1 MFETIKNCFKV
12 KEIRK
17 KIFLSL
23 LLLLVFRLGCY
34 IPVPGI
40 EVSQF
45 KTTIDNNEFLGV
57 LSSITGGSLANATL
71 FALGISPYINASI
84 IIQLLTVGI
93 PALERMSKEGEDGR
107 KKIAQITRYVTI
119 ALAVAQAIGI
129 IINFGLDLPNGG
141 ANSALNL
148 SFFGHYADKPLV
160 DETTAKVFAG
170 IFLTVVYTAG
180 SLLVMWLGERIT
192 DYGVGNGISLII
204 FVGIISTAGLTI
216 VERFTEAFGLG
227 DYAGKAD
234 PAVLWEVLGFV
245 LLTIVEFA
253 AIVTVD
259 LSERKIPVQYAK
271 QVKGRKMYGGQS
283 SVIPMRISGSGVM
296 PLIFAFALISFPQM
310 LISLFWPNTDA
321 AKNITIWFSGSS
333 PQWYG
338 QLIYMV
344 TLCLLIFAFAFFYQ
358 SMQFNPE
365 DVSKTI
371 QQNGGFIQGIRPGKP
386 TAEHLKKISNRITLF
401 GAIYLS
407 LVAFIPSILSMILV
421 SVLNTNKLALLSV
434 FSTTGIL
441 IVVSVALELEKQ
453 LESQLMMKTY
463 KGFLK

>member
-17 KIFLSL
+17 KIWITL
-23 LLLLVFRLGCY
+23 LLLLIFRIGCY

-40 EVSQF
+40 DSDVFGAAIESY
-45 KTTIDNNEFLGV
+45 TFLE
-57 LSSITGGSLANATL
+57 LMSSITGSSLANATL

-93 PALERMSKEGEDGR
+93 PALERLSRQGEEGR

-119 ALAVAQAIGI
+119 ALAIAQAIGI
-129 IINFGLDLPNGG
+129 IVNIAAEEGAINTVMFGGG
-141 ANSALNL
+141 TSGLMSDTAATWLAGV
-148 SFFGHYADKPLV
+148 FLV
-160 DETTAKVFAG
+160 
-170 IFLTVVYTAG
+170 VVYTAG
-180 SLLVMWLGERIT
+180 AMLVMFIGERIT
-192 DYGVGNGISLII
+192 EYGIGNGISLII
-204 FVGIISTAGLTI
+204 FVGIISTAGITI
-216 VERFTEAFGLG
+216 VSKISQIGSAGYGLN
-227 DYAGKAD
+227 
-234 PAVLWEVLGFV
+234 PLWEIIGFV
-245 LLTIVEFA
+245 VLTLLEFV
-253 AIVTVD
+253 AIVAVD
-259 LSERKIPVQYAK
+259 LSERRIPVQYAK

-283 SVIPMRISGSGVM
+283 SVIPIRIAGGGVM
-296 PLIFAFALISFPQM
+296 PLIFAFAIISFPSM
-310 LISLFWPNTDA
+310 LAGLFWPGSGFEEGVTN
-321 AKNITIWFSGSS
+321 WFSGSS
-333 PQWYG
+333 PYWYG

-344 TLCLLIFAFAFFYQ
+344 VLCLLIFAFAFFYS

-386 TAEHLKKISNRITLF
+386 TADYLKRISGRITLF

-407 LVAFIPSILSMILV
+407 LVAFVPSIISMVVV
-421 SVLNTNKLALLSV
+421 SLNITSDTSLLSV

-441 IVVSVALELEKQ
+441 IVVSVALELDKQ
-453 LESQLMMKTY
+453 LQSQLMMKNY

>member
-17 KIFLSL
+17 KIWITLV
-23 LLLLVFRLGCY
+23 LLLVFRIGCY

-40 EVSQF
+40 NPTQF
-45 KTTIDNNEFLGV
+45 GDAIADNSFLNIM
-57 LSSITGGSLANATL
+57 SSITGGSLGNATL

-93 PALERMSKEGEDGR
+93 PALERLSKQGEEGR

-119 ALAVAQAIGI
+119 VLAVAQAIGI
-129 IINFGLDLPNGG
+129 IVNFGFSTDNALRLSIFGYGTAGVSETG
-141 ANSALNL
+141 A
-148 SFFGHYADKPLV
+148 KWI
-160 DETTAKVFAG
+160 AG

-180 SLLVMWLGERIT
+180 AMLVMWIGERIT
-192 DYGVGNGISLII
+192 EYGVSNGISLII

-216 VERFTEAFGLG
+216 INKILGAFGVG
-227 DYAGKAD
+227 DFAAAGLTN
-234 PAVLWEVLGFV
+234 LWEILGFV

-310 LISLFWPNTDA
+310 IISLFCPADSPAQTG
-321 AKNITIWFSGSS
+321 IVEWFSGNGA
-333 PQWYG
+333 WYG
-338 QLIYMV
+338 QLIYMIV
-344 TLCLLIFAFAFFYQ
+344 LCLLIFAFAFFYA

-386 TAEHLKKISNRITLF
+386 TA
-401 GAIYLS
+401 
-407 LVAFIPSILSMILV
+407 
-421 SVLNTNKLALLSV
+421 
-434 FSTTGIL
+434 
-441 IVVSVALELEKQ
+441 
-453 LESQLMMKTY
+453 
-463 KGFLK
+463 GFLNMPQIAT

>member
-17 KIFLSL
+17 KIWFTL
-23 LLLLVFRLGCY
+23 LLLLIFRLGCY

-40 EVSQF
+40 TVSTF
-45 KTTIDNNEFLGV
+45 KDYIGSYSFLEV
-57 LSSITGGSLANATL
+57 LSDITGGSLANATL

-84 IIQLLTVGI
+84 ILQLLTVGI
-93 PALERMSKEGEDGR
+93 PALERLSKQGEEGR

-119 ALAVAQAIGI
+119 LLAVAQAIGI
-129 IINFGLDLPNGG
+129 VVNFGIQSNSIKLPLFGGG
-141 ANSALNL
+141 AVGAISDT
-148 SFFGHYADKPLV
+148 G
-160 DETTAKVFAG
+160 AKWIAG

-180 SLLVMWLGERIT
+180 AMLVMFIGERIT
-192 DYGVGNGISLII
+192 EYGVSNGISLII
-204 FVGIISTAGLTI
+204 FTGILSTAGLTI
-216 VERFTEAFGLG
+216 VEKFKLVFTGT
-227 DYAGKAD
+227 
-234 PAVLWEVLGFV
+234 PSVLWELLGFAILTV
-245 LLTIVEFA
+245 LEFT
-253 AIVTVD
+253 AIVAVD
-259 LSERKIPVQYAK
+259 LSERRIPVQYAK
-271 QVKGRKMYGGQS
+271 QIKGRRMYGGQS

-310 LISLFWPNTDA
+310 IISLVAPNSGAMTG
-321 AKNITIWFSGSS
+321 ITNWFSGSS
-333 PQWYG
+333 PYWYG

-344 TLCLLIFAFAFFYQ
+344 VLCVLIFAFAFFYA

-365 DVSKTI
+365 EVSKTI

-386 TAEHLKKISNRITLF
+386 TAEHLKRISNRITLF

-407 LVAFIPSILSMILV
+407 LVAFIPSILGMIV
-421 SVLNTNKLALLSV
+421 TSLNLSTDTALLSV

-441 IVVSVALELEKQ
+441 IVVSVALELDKQ
-453 LESQLMMKTY
+453 LESQLMMKNY

>member
-17 KIFLSL
+17 KIWITL

-40 EVSQF
+40 NPKQF
-45 KTTIDNNEFLGV
+45 ADAIGENSFLGIM
-57 LSSITGGSLANATL
+57 SSITGGSLANATL

-84 IIQLLTVGI
+84 IIQLLTAGI
-93 PALERMSKEGEDGR
+93 PALERLSKQGEDGR

-129 IINFGLDLPNGG
+129 IVNFGIQGDALRLPMFGG
-141 ANSALNL
+141 GNVGVIS
-148 SFFGHYADKPLV
+148 D
-160 DETTAKVFAG
+160 TAAKWLAG

-180 SLLVMWLGERIT
+180 AMLVMWIGERIT
-192 DYGVGNGISLII
+192 EYGISNGISLII
-204 FVGIISTAGLTI
+204 FIGILSTAGLTI
-216 VERFTEAFGLG
+216 VGNLQEGFAGTYSRF
-227 DYAGKAD
+227 
-234 PAVLWEVLGFV
+234 WELLGFIV
-245 LLTIVEFA
+245 LTVVEFA

-283 SVIPMRISGSGVM
+283 SVIPIRIAGSGVM

-310 LISLFWPNTDA
+310 IISLFWPNSTANAD
-321 AKNITIWFSGSS
+321 ITEWFSGSGA
-333 PQWYG
+333 WYG
-338 QLIYMV
+338 QLIYMIV
-344 TLCLLIFAFAFFYQ
+344 LCLLIFGFAFFY
-358 SMQFNPE
+358 STMQFNPD

-386 TAEHLKKISNRITLF
+386 TAQYLKKINNRITLF
-401 GAIYLS
+401 GAIFLT
-407 LVAFIPSILSMILV
+407 LVAFLPSVIFSWASYDLV
-421 SVLNTNKLALLSV
+421 NV

-441 IVVSVALELEKQ
+441 IVVSVALELDKQ
-453 LESQLMMKTY
+453 LQSQIMMKNY

>member
-17 KIFLSL
+17 KIWITLGL
-23 LLLLVFRLGCY
+23 LLIFRLGCY

-40 EVSQF
+40 TVSTF
-45 KTTIDNNEFLGV
+45 KTEIESNSFLGI

-93 PALERMSKEGEDGR
+93 PALERLSKQGEDGR

-119 ALAVAQAIGI
+119 ALAIAQAVGI
-129 IINFGLDLPNGG
+129 VVNFGVQSDSIKTVLFGG
-141 ANSALNL
+141 LYISETAALWI
-148 SFFGHYADKPLV
+148 
-160 DETTAKVFAG
+160 AG

-180 SLLVMWLGERIT
+180 AMLVMWLGERIT
-192 DYGVGNGISLII
+192 EYGISNGISLII
-204 FVGIISTAGLTI
+204 FIGIISTAGLTI
-216 VERFTEAFGLG
+216 VAKFVDVFS
-227 DYAGKAD
+227 GK
-234 PAVLWEVLGFV
+234 PEVLWELLGFSILTV
-245 LLTIVEFA
+245 LEFT
-253 AIVTVD
+253 AIVAVD
-259 LSERKIPVQYAK
+259 LSERRIPVQYAK
-271 QVKGRKMYGGQS
+271 QVKGRRMYGGQS
-283 SVIPMRISGSGVM
+283 SNIPMRIAGSGVM

-310 LISLFWPNTDA
+310 IISLFWPDSGA
-321 AKNITIWFSGSS
+321 ATGITNWFSGAS
-333 PQWYG
+333 PYWYG

-386 TAEHLKKISNRITLF
+386 TADYLKKISNRITLF

-407 LVAFIPSILSMILV
+407 LVAFIPSILSMIV
-421 SVLNTNKLALLSV
+421 TGLNLASDTALLSV

-441 IVVSVALELEKQ
+441 IVVSVALELDKQ
-453 LESQLMMKTY
+453 LESQLMMKNY

>member
-17 KIFLSL
+17 KIFITL
-23 LLLLVFRLGCY
+23 LLLLIFRLGCY

-40 EVSQF
+40 DVDKFSEMINSG
-45 KTTIDNNEFLGV
+45 NYSFLEI
-57 LSSITGGSLANATL
+57 LTDITGGSLANATL

-93 PALERMSKEGEDGR
+93 PALERMSKQGEEGR

-129 IINFGLDLPNGG
+129 VINFGLQSD
-141 ANSALNL
+141 AIKL
-148 SFFGHYADKPLV
+148 SIFGHYANGSGISELG
-160 DETTAKVFAG
+160 AKWIAG

-180 SLLVMWLGERIT
+180 AMLVMWIGERIT
-192 DYGVGNGISLII
+192 EYGISNGISLII
-204 FVGIISTAGLTI
+204 FIGIISTAGLTI
-216 VERFTEAFGLG
+216 VEKFKLVFTGSPE
-227 DYAGKAD
+227 
-234 PAVLWEVLGFV
+234 VLWELLGFAILTV
-245 LLTIVEFA
+245 LEFV
-253 AIVTVD
+253 AIVAVD
-259 LSERKIPVQYAK
+259 LSERRIPVQYAK

-283 SVIPMRISGSGVM
+283 SVIPIRIAGSGVM
-296 PLIFAFALISFPQM
+296 PLIFAFAIISFPQM
-310 LISLFWPNTDA
+310 IISLFWPNSSANQGVTE
-321 AKNITIWFSGSS
+321 WFSANGE
-333 PQWYG
+333 WYG
-338 QLIYMV
+338 QLIYMI

-371 QQNGGFIQGIRPGKP
+371 QQNGGFIQGIRPGQP
-386 TAEHLKKISNRITLF
+386 TADYLKKISNRITLF

-407 LVAFIPSILSMILV
+407 LVAFIPSLISIIALSL
-421 SVLNTNKLALLSV
+421 LNVKDTALLSV

-441 IVVSVALELEKQ
+441 IVVSVALELDKQ
-453 LESQLMMKTY
+453 LGSQLMMKNY

>member
-17 KIFLSL
+17 KIFITL
-23 LLLLVFRLGCY
+23 LLLLIFRLGCY

-40 EVSQF
+40 NVERFSSIINDGNY
-45 KTTIDNNEFLGV
+45 TFLEI
-57 LSSITGGSLANATL
+57 LSNITGGSLANATL

-84 IIQLLTVGI
+84 IVQLLTVGI
-93 PALERMSKEGEDGR
+93 PALERLSKQGEEGR

-129 IINFGLDLPNGG
+129 IVNFGMQED
-141 ANSALNL
+141 AASIKL
-148 SFFGHYADKPLV
+148 SLFGHYSDGSGISARG
-160 DETTAKVFAG
+160 AKWMAG

-180 SLLVMWLGERIT
+180 AMLVMWIGERIT
-192 DYGVGNGISLII
+192 EYGISNGISLII
-204 FVGIISTAGLTI
+204 FIGIISTAGLTI
-216 VERFTEAFGLG
+216 VEKFKLAFTGT
-227 DYAGKAD
+227 
-234 PAVLWEVLGFV
+234 PSVLWELLGFAILTV
-245 LLTIVEFA
+245 LEFT
-253 AIVTVD
+253 AIVAVD
-259 LSERKIPVQYAK
+259 LSERRIPVQYAK

-283 SVIPMRISGSGVM
+283 SVIPIRISGSGVM
-296 PLIFAFALISFPQM
+296 PLIFAFAIISFPQM
-310 LISLFWPNTDA
+310 IISLFVSNPDTN
-321 AKNITIWFSGSS
+321 AKLTEWFSANGA
-333 PQWYG
+333 WYG
-338 QLIYMV
+338 QLIYMI

-371 QQNGGFIQGIRPGKP
+371 QQNGGFIQGIRPGRP
-386 TAEHLKKISNRITLF
+386 TADYLRKISNRITLF

-407 LVAFIPSILSMILV
+407 LVAFIPSVISLIAV
-421 SVLNTNKLALLSV
+421 SLLNVSDTALLSV

-441 IVVSVALELEKQ
+441 IVVSVALELDKQ
-453 LESQLMMKTY
+453 LESQLMMKNY